1 MKKLT
6 KLHYPCQVMGPAL
19 PSQVSGDESLNNFLL
34 TNNYDYERNLYCL
47 EGVAGI
53 EPTLTILPIKNLRAS
68 QQGGKL
74 N

>member
-6 KLHYPCQVMGPAL
+6 KLHYPCQVMGTLLSSRMAG
-19 PSQVSGDESLNNFLL
+19 VSLNN
-34 TNNYDYERNLYCL
+34 YAYERNLYCL